1 MNLWQLLTSVSKD
14 LNEQMNG

>member
-1 MNLWQLLTSVSKD
+1 MNLWQLLTSMSKD